1 MITYIRHSERLDRT
15 NTKKWKRSK
24 RYKENI
30 YDTPITKNGE
40 KIAKKAINKL
50 FDSGYKKVDYLYCSP
65 LTRCIQTCLVIK
77 KEIKKKLKKDIKI
90 RIEYGLVE
98 VNYSPPLVY
107 KNGKFVP
114 CKKTKKYMDEK
125 LSIKNIIKKYGEHL
139 DLNYNSMTKY
149 KDVDFDKEE
158 EIFLNRCIK
167 TYNGIKKQVKK
178 KDNVI
183 VCAHGAV
190 MFAIYSYFN
199 KKINW
204 DLYNDISG
212 EYCSILIKDN
222 KNNKVKSINKF
233 D

>member
-15 NTKKWKRSK
+15 DTKKWKRSQ
-24 RYKENI
+24 RYKENK
-30 YDTPITKNGE
+30 YDTPITKNGL
-40 KIAKKAINKL
+40 KIARKAYNKL
-50 FDSGYKKVDYLYCSP
+50 YDSGYKKVDYIYCSP

-98 VNYSPPLVY
+98 VNYSKPLIF
-107 KNGKFVP
+107 KNGKFTT
-114 CKKTKKYMDEK
+114 CTRTKKYMDKK
-125 LSIKNIIKKYGEHL
+125 LSMENIIKNYGEHI
-139 DLNYNSMTKY
+139 DTNYNSMTKM
-149 KDVDFDKEE
+149 KDVSFDKSEME
-158 EIFLNRCIK
+158 FLNRCIK

-183 VCAHGAV
+183 VVAHGGV
-190 MFAIYSYFN
+190 IFSLYSFFN

-204 DLYNDISG
+204 DNYDEISG
-212 EYCSILIKDN
+212 EYCSILVKDN
-222 KNNKVKSINKF
+222 IKKKYESITNF